1 MIHLTAF
8 IHEKALIDD
17 NVSIGRDTRVWG
29 FSHILENAQIGS
41 ECNICE
47 QVFIEGNVTIGDRVT
62 VKCGV
67 QLWDGISIED
77 DVFIGPNATFTND
90 KFPRSKD
97 HPETY
102 EKTLVKKGASIGAN
116 STILSGLIIGNNA
129 MIGAGAVVTRDVPSN
144 AIVVGNP
151 AKISGY
157 TNLDSNSL
165 KDPNVSKS

>member
-1 MIHLTAF
+1 MIHSTAF
-8 IHEKALIDD
+8 IHEKALIDE
-17 NVSIGRDTRVWG
+17 NVSIGRETRVWG
-29 FSHILENAQIGS
+29 FSHILEKAKIGS

-47 QVFIEGNVTIGDRVT
+47 QVFIESNVIVGDRVT

-67 QLWDGISIED
+67 QLWDGINIED

-97 HPETY
+97 YPETY
-102 EKTLVKKGASIGAN
+102 EKTVVKKGASIGAN
-116 STILSGLIIGNNA
+116 STILSGLIIGKNA
-129 MIGAGAVVTRDVPSN
+129 MIGAGAVVTKNVPNN

-157 TNLDSNSL
+157 VNEGLNSSQDL
-165 KDPNVSKS
+165 NESE

>member
-1 MIHLTAF
+1 MIHSTAF

-29 FSHILENAQIGS
+29 FSHILEKAQIGS

-47 QVFIEGNVTIGDRVT
+47 QVFIEGNVTVGDRVT

-67 QLWDGISIED
+67 QLWDGINIED

-90 KFPRSKD
+90 RFPRSKD
-97 HPETY
+97 YPDIY
-102 EKTLVKKGASIGAN
+102 EKTVVKKGASIGAN

-129 MIGAGAVVTRDVPSN
+129 MIGAGAVVTKNVPNN
-144 AIVVGNP
+144 AIVIGNP

-157 TNLDSNSL
+157 VDVESNPLKDSNES
-165 KDPNVSKS
+165 